1 MNNNITVQKGTT
13 PLWVDE
19 TGMQIPVN
27 RITKI
32 ERLKERHAASIYKKS
47 IGIHESLKAF
57 KADVTK
63 MCQEVYD
70 LAMAEANN
78 ADSKSKGN
86 FMWYNFDRSIQVQVK
101 IAERIEFDDLLIKAC
116 QDKLAQ
122 YINENVTSTDPLIP
136 QLINDAFST
145 TKGKLDSKKVMSLLR
160 YRSRVKNPLFEE
172 AMKHLE
178 DSIRRPESKAYFM
191 VSVRNEEGKYEN
203 IDLNFSSV
211 H

>member
-1 MNNNITVQKGTT
+1 MKNIRVQKTKD
-13 PLWVDE
+13 PIWVDE

-32 ERLKERHAASIYKKS
+32 ERLKERHAGSIHKKS
-47 IGIHESLKAF
+47 MAIHESLKVF
-57 KADVTK
+57 KSEVTA

-78 ADSKSKGN
+78 SESKSKGN
-86 FMWYNFDRSIQVQVK
+86 FLWYNFDRTIQIQVK

-116 QDKLAQ
+116 QDKLKQ

-145 TKGKLDSKKVMSLLR
+145 TRGKLDSKKVMSLLR

-191 VSVRNEEGKYEN
+191 VAIRNEEGKYEN